1 MKKYLVLKLF
11 CFISLACFS
20 IAVRAQ
26 IATSGTQIE
35 FTHVKSQGQDIY
47 SLTEVNPADSS
58 FDIRETIEGD
68 NVNIQEM
75 YDALFCQLDSIMYS
89 QYGDKYDDKAREET
103 HKKILK
109 DLEKKQKKNKKE
121 NKKLS
126 RSLKKTLKKELKEE
140 LKRP

>member
-11 CFISLACFS
+11 CFISLACFP
-20 IAVRAQ
+20 IAAGAQ
-26 IATSGTQIE
+26 ITSSGTQIE
-35 FTHVKSQGQDIY
+35 FTHEKSQGYDIY
-47 SLTEVNPADSS
+47 SLSEVNPADSS
-58 FDIRETIEGD
+58 FDIRVTIEGD
-68 NVNIQEM
+68 KAHIQDM

-103 HKKILK
+103 HKKLLK

-126 RSLKKTLKKELKEE
+126 RSLKKTLKKDLKE